1 MYSLADLTQ
10 EQFKECLLAILPSIL
25 SRERGNISNDYFSV
39 VDYVLEC
46 WLGDMEDYEREEEMY
61 PFMDILFL
69 VIKPHYQYEG
79 ILYRGM
85 SAQVKTR
92 AKGLGIKRY
101 ASYSDQLEIVKHFA
115 GLSEEYGLSVTK
127 NEHREV
133 FKIRVKDAFAFDDF
147 LQDYAEITTS
157 DSLINQIEEKL
168 YENEKIYGFNP
179 CTVTKILES
188 FT

>member
-10 EQFKECLLAILPSIL
+10 EQFKGCLLAILPSIL
-25 SRERGNISNDYFSV
+25 AQDRGTVPNDNFVV
-39 VDYVLEC
+39 VDYVLET
-46 WLGDMEDYEREEEMY
+46 WLGDMEDYEREEDMY
-61 PFMDILFL
+61 PFMDILFTVL
-69 VIKPHYQYEG
+69 KPHYLYEG
-79 ILYRGM
+79 TLYRGM
-85 SAQVKTR
+85 SAQVETR
-92 AKGLGIKRY
+92 AKGLGTKRY
-101 ASYSDQLEIVKHFA
+101 ASYSDQLEIAKHFA
-115 GLSEEYGLSVTK
+115 GLSEEYGLSITK

-133 FKIRVKDAFAFDDF
+133 FKIQVKDAFAFDDF
-147 LQDYAEITTS
+147 LQDYLEITTS